1 MFALFVFLV
10 CSLAHAGDVVVDMLD
25 IGQGDSILIRT
36 PAKKAILI
44 DAGDRGDDV
53 VEKLAALGVDH
64 LDLIVATHPHA
75 DHIGSMEQVVRTFPP
90 KVYIDN
96 GLPHTTTTYSSLMAT
111 IEANP
116 AISYKAATKGMVFN
130 LDDGA
135 KLEVL
140 LPSAPAFHDTR
151 SDLNANSVVTRLTH
165 GEDCFLFVGDSE
177 EPTERRMID
186 DKVGQCDVLKVAHH
200 GSRHSTI
207 QPFLDMV
214 HPKVALISVGQ
225 GNRYHHPGEETLA
238 RLEAA
243 HVTVYRTDRDGRIT
257 ATSTGHSVEIATEKH
272 EGAAAAL
279 LPVTGVPGNPKAAP
293 PPPPE
298 DPDMAPDVVDD
309 EACPFAASK
318 SSEVFHKGGC
328 GNAAKINPENLVC
341 YASRDAAIKA
351 GKRPA
356 GCCHP

>member
-1 MFALFVFLV
+1 MFALFVFLF
-10 CSLAHAGDVVVDMLD
+10 CALAHAGDVVVDMLD
-25 IGQGDSILIRT
+25 IGQGDAILIRT

-44 DAGDRGDDV
+44 DAGDRGDGV
-53 VEKLAALGVDH
+53 VEKLSAMGVDH
-64 LDLIVATHPHA
+64 LDLIIATHPHA
-75 DHIGSMEQVVRTFPP
+75 DHVGSMEQVVRAFPP

-96 GLPHTTTTYSSLMAT
+96 GLPHTTATYTSLMST

-116 AISYKAATKGMVFN
+116 AISYKSAAKGMVFN

-140 LPSAPAFHDTR
+140 LPTSPAFHDTR
-151 SDLNANSVVTRLTH
+151 SDLNSNSVVTRFTH
-165 GEDCFLFVGDSE
+165 GKDCILFVGDSE

-200 GSRHSTI
+200 GSKHSTI
-207 QPFLDMV
+207 QPFLDV
-214 HPKVALISVGQ
+214 VKPKVALISVGVA
-225 GNRYHHPGEETLA
+225 NRYHHPGEETLA

-243 HVTVYRTDRDGRIT
+243 KATVYRTDRDGRIT
-257 ATSTGHSVEIATEKH
+257 VVSSGAGVVVSTEKH
-272 EGAAAAL
+272 DGDGKL
-279 LPVTGVPGNPKAAP
+279 LPVASVPGHDAASP
-293 PPPPE
+293 PMLPPV

-318 SSEVFHKGGC
+318 SSEVFHQSGC

-341 YASRDAAIKA
+341 YATREAAIKA
-351 GKRPA
+351 GKRAA